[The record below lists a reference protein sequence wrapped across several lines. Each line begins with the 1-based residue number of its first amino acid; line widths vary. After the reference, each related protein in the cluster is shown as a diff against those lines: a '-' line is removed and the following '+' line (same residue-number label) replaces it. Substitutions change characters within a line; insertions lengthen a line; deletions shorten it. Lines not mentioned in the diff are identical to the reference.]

1 MRLWLGFLLL
11 VSGCD
16 DATTEAGGCDL
27 SAPGGTEPG
36 EAILDLT
43 VQTCA
48 GEPVSLRQLAC
59 DAPLT
64 FIDVGSA
71 AYPGCI
77 ETTRTLVN
85 DPAYVALRADGLQ
98 VVQIFTS
105 DSEFQRPS
113 QQFCETYVRR
123 HGIDFT
129 FLIDPLAETDAFSAR
144 YPLNLVV
151 NRDGVL
157 VEKWSPEVPADRA
170 DRLRTLL
177 EHQTTK
183 TPLRVRG
190 P

>member
-1 MRLWLGFLLL
+1 MRFLLGL
-11 VSGCD
+11 LLLATGCD
-16 DATTEAGGCDL
+16 DAAMRAGGCNL
-27 SAPGGTEPG
+27 TAPGGTEPG
-36 EAILDLT
+36 DALLDLT
-43 VQTCA
+43 VQTCV
-48 GEPVSLRQLAC
+48 GEPVSLRRLAC
-59 DAPLT
+59 GAPLT
-64 FIDVGSA
+64 LIDVGSA

-77 ETTRTLVN
+77 ETTRTLVS

-113 QQFCETYVRR
+113 KQFCEAYVQR

-151 NRDGVL
+151 NQDGVL

-177 EHQTTK
+177 DD
-183 TPLRVRG
+183 
-190 P
+190 